1 MTSIVGLFLVLST
14 ILCGYVIEKTGRK
27 KLNIFGFILSCLTMG
42 LLAVASY
49 LELSSIYAL
58 VLITLYI
65 MSYGLAIG
73 AVGKILMVD
82 ILPDTGLSIA
92 KAFFWLWI
100 ILTSY
105 GFPYITNNYSITHSF
120 IIFSIASL
128 FSIIFNFFL
137 MVETKGKS

>member
-1 MTSIVGLFLVLST
+1 
-14 ILCGYVIEKTGRK
+14 
-27 KLNIFGFILSCLTMG
+27 MG

-100 ILTSY
+100 ILSSY
-105 GFPYITNNYSITHSF
+105 GFPYITNNYSITLSF
-120 IIFSIASL
+120 LIFSIASL
-128 FSIIFNFFL
+128 FSIFFNIFL